1 MHFRKIKIFI
11 MNALISVLGCIL
23 VITAHNFGYNWYI
36 DNFTPQSRGV
46 GLAFVI
52 SYMRCIII
60 PIIFLSAFIKLK
72 HSIFILSLAF
82 IYMFYSWY
90 GTNPLR
96 VILMFTS
103 SLSGYAL
110 IICLRYFKIGGTIL

>member
-1 MHFRKIKIFI
+1 MI
-11 MNALISVLGCIL
+11 AVLGCIL
-23 VITAHNFGYNWYI
+23 VIIVHNLGYKWYM
-36 DNFTPQSRGV
+36 DNFIPRSRGV

-52 SYMRCIII
+52 FYMWYIMF
-60 PIIFLSAFIKLK
+60 PLMFLSAFIKLK

-90 GTNPLR
+90 DTNPLR
-96 VILMFTS
+96 VILMFIS

-110 IICLRYFKIGGTIL
+110 IICLRFFKIGGITL